1 MRSDKKL
8 GELGDWLDRLHA
20 EDGFNGTVLL
30 ACDSAVALK
39 RHYGFADFER
49 GIPLSAKSSFS
60 LASVSKPFTALA
72 VMLQAHAGKLAL
84 DDPLAKY
91 IPELPGAGTMTLRHL
106 LHHTSGIADH
116 IELADEVCDPNVV
129 LTIEGLIALFQE
141 HRPRPLFPPGRE
153 FEYSNT
159 GYALLGEVVARTA
172 GTSYPQ
178 FMEQAVF
185 GPLGM
190 TDSAAFNLASAQ
202 CTLRQRVFG
211 FRRHRGQNLPC
222 DLNFLDG
229 VYGDGGIYSSAEDL
243 VRWDRALR
251 EGTLL
256 PLAVYQE
263 AYVSGRLN
271 NGEATGYGF
280 GWEIEPDNVVEHWG
294 EWEGFTAFI
303 RRDLVRHTLLVVL
316 SNLGPSSEVDPVCS
330 ELSRLVAGLPRA
342 D

>member
-1 MRSDKKL
+1 MSPDRLLD
-8 GELGDWLDRLHA
+8 ELGACVDQVHTG
-20 EDGFNGTVLL
+20 EGFNGTVLL
-30 ACDSAVALK
+30 ARDGAIVFE
-39 RHYGFADFER
+39 RHCGFADFEKR
-49 GIPLSAKSSFS
+49 VPLSAQSSFS
-60 LASVSKPFTALA
+60 LASVSKPFTGLGIL
-72 VMLQAHAGKLAL
+72 MQAHAGRLAL
-84 DDPLAKY
+84 DDKLAKF
-91 IPELPGAGTMTLRHL
+91 IPELPDTGAITIRHL

-116 IELADEVCDPNVV
+116 IGLADELWDPKVV

-141 HRPRPLFPPGRE
+141 HRPRPLFLPGRE

-159 GYALLGEVVARTA
+159 GYALLGEVIARTA
-172 GTSYPQ
+172 GTSYPE
-178 FMEQAVF
+178 FMDAAVF

-190 TDSAAFNLASAQ
+190 KGSAAFNLASRE
-202 CTLRQRVFG
+202 CPLRRRVFG
-211 FRRHRGQNLPC
+211 FRRQRGQNVPC

-256 PLAVYQE
+256 PREVYQQ

-271 NGEATGYGF
+271 NGEATDYGF

-316 SNLGPSSEVDPVCS
+316 SNVGPASEVDPICVAI
-330 ELSRLVAGLPRA
+330 SRLVADA
-342 D
+342 

>member
-1 MRSDKKL
+1 MPSDKQL
-8 GELGDWLDRLHA
+8 RELGDWMDRLHA
-20 EDGFNGTVLL
+20 NEGFNGTVLL
-30 ACDSAVALK
+30 ACDGAIAFE

-49 GIPLSAKSSFS
+49 RVPLSARSSFS
-60 LASVSKPFTALA
+60 LASVSKPFTALGI
-72 VMLQAHAGKLAL
+72 MLQAHAGKLAL
-84 DDPLAKY
+84 DDQLAKF
-91 IPELPGAGTMTLRHL
+91 IPELPETGAITIRHL

-116 IELADEVCDPNVV
+116 IALADEVCDSKVV

-141 HRPRPLFPPGRE
+141 HRPRPLFLPGRE

-159 GYALLGEVVARTA
+159 GYALLGEAIARTA

-178 FMEQAVF
+178 FMDETVF

-190 TDSAAFNLASAQ
+190 KDSAAYNLASAQ
-202 CTLRQRVFG
+202 CTLRQRVYG
-211 FRRHRGQNLPC
+211 FRRHRGQNVSC

-256 PLAVYQE
+256 PLDVYKQ

-294 EWEGFTAFI
+294 EWEGFTAFV

-316 SNLGPSSEVDPVCS
+316 SNLGPSSEVDPVCV
-330 ELSRLVAGLPRA
+330 EISRFVAGL
-342 D
+342 